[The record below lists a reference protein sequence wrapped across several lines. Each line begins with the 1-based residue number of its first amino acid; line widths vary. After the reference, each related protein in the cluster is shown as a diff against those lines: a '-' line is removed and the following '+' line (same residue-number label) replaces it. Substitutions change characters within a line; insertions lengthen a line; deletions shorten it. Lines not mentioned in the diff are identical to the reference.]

1 MDTQSFPILRF
12 KDGFRRDGGTTK
24 SEGTLARLSVDFQQ
38 SLKETEAKCLS
49 LTPTYAQSISQ
60 LHEQEDA
67 LSMWSPDAHAM
78 PASWA
83 LTQVNLRDSI
93 ASRLRYDH

>member
-1 MDTQSFPILRF
+1 MDTLSFPILRF

-38 SLKETEAKCLS
+38 LFKETKAKSLS
-49 LTPTYAQSISQ
+49 LTPTYAQLLSQ

-83 LTQVNLRDSI
+83 LTQVNLRDPTLF
-93 ASRLRYDH
+93 RLRYDH